1 MSIGKHLMKQRTKDI
16 LAIIL
21 IIIVVAELL
30 IYKSELNFA
39 YSDIYTISI
48 LNLIV
53 CIGFIF
59 WHSKKLGARILLTF
73 ITIGI
78 GLLILFFEFVRD
90 FSQTEKRYNSW
101 EINNYEIIYAN
112 QEYFAGPGSEAYL
125 KLRKKYIFGLFYK
138 DIDEIEN
145 NSTFLKL
152 GKTDCIVEFLKTK
165 TEFDLCENKQLK

>member
-1 MSIGKHLMKQRTKDI
+1 MKKRTKDI
-16 LAIIL
+16 LATIL
-21 IIIVVAELL
+21 IFLVIAELL
-30 IYKSELNFA
+30 IYNSELNFA
-39 YSDIYTISI
+39 YSNIYTITI
-48 LNLIV
+48 LNLII

-59 WHSKKLGARILLTF
+59 WYSKKLGARILMTL

-101 EINNYEIIYAN
+101 EINSYEIIYAN

-138 DIDEIEN
+138 DIDEIDH

-152 GKTDCIVEFLKTK
+152 GTTDCIVEFINTK
-165 TEFDLCENKQLK
+165 TEFDLCEKKQLK

>member
-1 MSIGKHLMKQRTKDI
+1 MKQRTKYI

-21 IIIVVAELL
+21 ILIVVAELL
-30 IYKSELNFA
+30 IYNSELNFA
-39 YSDIYTISI
+39 YSNIYIITI

-59 WHSKKLGARILLTF
+59 WHSKKLGARILLTL

-78 GLLILFFEFVRD
+78 GLLILFSAFVRD

-101 EINNYEIIYAN
+101 EINNYEIIYAH
-112 QEYFAGPGSEAYL
+112 QEYFVGPGSEAYL
-125 KLRKKYIFGLFYK
+125 KLRKKYVLGLFYK
-138 DIDEIEN
+138 DIDEIDD

-165 TEFDLCENKQLK
+165 TEFNLCEKKQLK